1 MRNLK
6 KVIALVAVF
15 AMMVST
21 VAFAA
26 TFDDVADGDNYYEAI
41 ETLNKLGVIT
51 GDDENNDGVMS
62 FRPADSITR
71 AEIAVIVARIQG
83 QTGAVAQTNTIF
95 TDVPSTH
102 WASGYIASVSNMGIV
117 NGYGDGTFGPD
128 DNVLYED
135 VIKMLMETLGYKP
148 YAQENGGYPTG
159 YILAAQRQQ
168 VLNGVVGG
176 AEGTQATR
184 GQVAQ
189 MTNNAIDT
197 PLMERYTYGGTEQ
210 YVIWGR

>member
-102 WASGYIASVSNMGIV
+102 WASGYIASASNMGIV

-197 PLMERYTYGGTEQ
+197 PHGKIYIRRNRAVRYL
-210 YVIWGR
+210 GR